1 MGQGIQIM
9 STPPA
14 YGALPIYN
22 SNRSTRQTECWS
34 DPEPRRDVILAVRGG
49 RRARTLWQLPGRWR
63 AFRLSIAYV
72 RGEGATGAG
81 GGAGK
86 WAMERMLWLRL

>member
-1 MGQGIQIM
+1 M
-9 STPPA
+9 
-14 YGALPIYN
+14 
-22 SNRSTRQTECWS
+22 
-34 DPEPRRDVILAVRGG
+34 LAVRGG

-72 RGEGATGAG
+72 RGEGAAGAG

-86 WAMERMLWLRL
+86 WVMERMLWLRL